1 MRAAVDEV
9 SMRIAA
15 EPEKLY
21 GLIADVSMMGRWSP
35 ECTGGRWLD
44 GATGPAVGARF
55 RGTNKRGLLRWSTTC
70 EVTKAIPGKAFEWQ
84 VNHGMRWGYT
94 FEPDDSGGTVVTE
107 YRERTKKPPLLIRLF
122 VKTGALGRNRE
133 QSMVDGMRT
142 TLERLKA
149 AAEA

>member
-1 MRAAVDEV
+1 
-9 SMRIAA
+9 MRIAA

-21 GLIADVSMMGRWSP
+21 GLITDVSMMGRWSP

-55 RGTNKRGLLRWSTTC
+55 KGTNKRGLFRWSTTS
-70 EVTKAIPGKAFEWQ
+70 EVTKAETGKAFEWQ
-84 VNHGMRWGYT
+84 VDHGMRWGYT
-94 FEPDDSGGTVVTE
+94 FEADDNGGTVVTE
-107 YRERTKKPPLLIRLF
+107 YRERTKAPPLLIRLF